1 MTIRLTTLNR
11 VPDGLLACPPT
22 DLARR
27 LGGPTLLHLPG
38 RRQPPLF
45 ISVLLHGNET
55 SGWTGLCRYL
65 ARTGTLPRSLLVFI
79 GNVEAAAA
87 GVRSLP
93 GQQDYNRIWRGAGG
107 AEGALAQQVLAA
119 IDELAPGGLFAAV
132 DLHNNTGHNP
142 HYAVV
147 TDPGPASLGLACLFG
162 DKSVHVEEPD
172 TVLTRSLARYGPAV
186 ALELGPIGDARCADR
201 ADDYLARLLELE
213 AVPGADPAALTL
225 FRTQARVHVAPDIAF
240 AFATAAAPAERD
252 ALEQPSPDLP
262 LLLTGGVEA
271 VNFHELP
278 PGMVFGSTQ
287 LPLSRALRVLDNR
300 HRDVT
305 EQYFAVR
312 GSQLVLTRPVTP
324 AMYTTDP
331 VVVRQD
337 CLCYLMTPVPVTS
350 FS

>member
-1 MTIRLTTLNR
+1 MTIRLNTLNQ
-11 VPDGLLACPPT
+11 VPHGLLDCPPA
-22 DLARR
+22 DLAGR

-38 RRQPPLF
+38 RRQPPLL

-65 ARTGTLPRSLLVFI
+65 ARTQTLPRSLLVFI
-79 GNVEAAAA
+79 GNVQAAAA
-87 GVRSLP
+87 GVRTLP

-107 AEGALAQQVLAA
+107 PEGALALQVLAA
-119 IDELAPGGLFAAV
+119 IGELAPGGLFAAV

-147 TDPGPASLGLACLFG
+147 TDPSTASLGLACLFG
-162 DKSVHVEEPD
+162 DKAVHVEEPD
-172 TVLTRSLARYGPAV
+172 TVLTRSLARHGPAV

-201 ADDYLARLLELE
+201 ADDYLSRLLELE
-213 AVPGADPAALTL
+213 AVPAADPAALTL
-225 FRTQARVHVAPDIAF
+225 FRTLARVHVAPDIAF
-240 AFATAAAPAERD
+240 AFAAAAAPVEPD
-252 ALEQPSPDLP
+252 APEQPSPAQP

-271 VNFHELP
+271 VNFHELTA
-278 PGMVFGSTQ
+278 GMVFGTTE
-287 LPLSRALRVLDNR
+287 LPLSRALQVLDNH

-305 EQYFAVR
+305 DEYFAVR
-312 GSQLVLTRPVTP
+312 GGELVLTRPVTP

-337 CLCYLMTPVPVTS
+337 CLCYLMTAVPVTS
-350 FS
+350 FR

>member
-1 MTIRLTTLNR
+1 MTTSLTTLNH
-11 VPDGLLACPPT
+11 VPEGLLACPPT

-38 RRQPPLF
+38 RRQPPVL

-65 ARTGTLPRSLLVFI
+65 ARTQDLPRSLLIFV

-87 GVRSLP
+87 GVRTLP
-93 GQQDYNRIWRGAGG
+93 DQQDFNRIWRGAGG
-107 AEGALAQQVLAA
+107 PEGALAQQVLASLDA
-119 IDELAPGGLFAAV
+119 LAPGGLFAAV

-147 TDPGPASLGLACLFG
+147 TDPGTASLGLAWLFG
-162 DKSVHVEEPD
+162 DKAVHVQEPD
-172 TVLTRSLARYGPAV
+172 TVLTRSLARFGPAV

-213 AVPGADPAALTL
+213 TLPAADPSALTL
-225 FRTQARVHVAPDIAF
+225 FRTVARVHVAPDIAF
-240 AFATAAAPAERD
+240 AFADTATPAEPD
-252 ALEQPSPDLP
+252 APERPSADLP

-278 PGMVFGSTQ
+278 AGMVFGATQ
-287 LPLSRALRVLDNR
+287 LPLSRSLRVLDNH

-305 EQYFAVR
+305 GQYFAVR
-312 GSQLVLTRPVTP
+312 DGELVLTRRATP

-331 VVVRQD
+331 AVVRQD
-337 CLCYLMTPVPVTS
+337 CLCYLMEPVPVTS
-350 FS
+350 FG